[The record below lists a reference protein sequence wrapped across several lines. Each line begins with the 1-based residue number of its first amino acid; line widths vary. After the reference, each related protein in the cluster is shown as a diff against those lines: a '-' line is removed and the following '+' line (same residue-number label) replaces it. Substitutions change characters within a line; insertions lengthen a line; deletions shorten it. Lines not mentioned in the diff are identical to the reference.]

1 MGWTEALATYF
12 IIWWLTLLMVL
23 PWGVTRVNP
32 DDLMPGE
39 DHGSPQMPRL
49 LIKFVVNTALAG
61 VVFGIVYAVIVSD
74 LISLR
79 P

>member
-1 MGWTEALATYF
+1 MGWTEALITYF
-12 IIWWLTLLMVL
+12 IIWWVTLLMVL

-32 DDLMPGE
+32 DDLMSGE
-39 DHGSPQMPRL
+39 DHGSPQKPRL
-49 LIKFVVNTALAG
+49 LVKFAVNTVFAG
-61 VVFGIVYAVIVSD
+61 VVFCIVYAVIVSD